1 MAGKREERR
10 ENKEKKRK
18 ACCGNWRIVNAA
30 CYKTTGKGIF
40 VSCKNIPLKYS
51 KWSDIKHFHSLP
63 SSFDFEIIW
72 APTDESQQSKEGT
85 EKYKENN
92 FNF

>member
-1 MAGKREERR
+1 MLCVIKSQ
-10 ENKEKKRK
+10 KKDF
-18 ACCGNWRIVNAA
+18 
-30 CYKTTGKGIF
+30 F
-40 VSCKNIPLKYS
+40 VSCKNIPLKYA
-51 KWSDIKHFHSLP
+51 KWSKVKHLHSLP

-72 APTDESQQSKEGT
+72 APPDESQQSKEGT